1 MLFKEAEGS
10 VSEKAL
16 HDIMAGVF
24 ERGQRGFLR
33 ETMQM
38 THGISRIHEGSSQHR
53 RNMNIQRNMVDFVFR
68 ERLAFF
74 YKAMLICH
82 MLEDINCQKNVYL
95 SFGISILNF
104 LAVAPRPDLLQ
115 KVHP

>member
-1 MLFKEAEGS
+1 MK
-10 VSEKAL
+10 
-16 HDIMAGVF
+16 MA
-24 ERGQRGFLR
+24 
-33 ETMQM
+33 
-38 THGISRIHEGSSQHR
+38 HGISRIHKGAPEHR

-74 YKAMLICH
+74 YKAMLIFH
-82 MLEDINCQKNVYL
+82 MLEEINCQKNVYL

-115 KVHP
+115 KVPP